1 MTQLEWMQQR
11 PSIIQCSN
19 KIDNFKSYDLNNY
32 CYFINAINNHL
43 LILKENQVKYYK
55 NNHTWSANWTFLPG
69 DFGLLTLG
77 GVKIDFGGVVP
88 RPT

>member
-1 MTQLEWMQQR
+1 MLLTI
-11 PSIIQCSN
+11 PN
-19 KIDNFKSYDLNNY
+19 DFKRETS
-32 CYFINAINNHL
+32 
-43 LILKENQVKYYK
+43 KYYK

-77 GVKIDFGGVVP
+77 GVRIDFGGVVP